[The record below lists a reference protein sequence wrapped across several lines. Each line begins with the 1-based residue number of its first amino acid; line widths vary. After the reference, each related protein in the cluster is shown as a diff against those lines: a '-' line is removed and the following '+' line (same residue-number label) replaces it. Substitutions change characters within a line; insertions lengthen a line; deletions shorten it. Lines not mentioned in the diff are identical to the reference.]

1 MLKPRLLF
9 VILCTACT
17 LSLRAQT
24 AKAPIAVPFNLKDPG
39 YVTLVIEDK
48 TGQRVR
54 NLVSETWFKAGN
66 NTVWWDGLDDLGR
79 DVEAAGHGIYA
90 IPSKLVA
97 PGDYTVRGLVHQEI
111 KTSYEMAVYAP
122 GNPPWTTNDH
132 LGGWL
137 GNHSAPQ
144 AALFIP
150 AAQSPTKQPAVFLG
164 NYITEG
170 PDGLAWVDLD
180 GKKMGGMRW
189 LGGIW
194 TGAPYM
200 ARDEAEKA
208 DPGIS
213 AYTAAVWRTSGKDV
227 QLVLR
232 VNSLPKNADK
242 PIFLYTLRPA
252 RSNIEVGTEEIGG
265 FAVYNGTGIVSLPK
279 MNQLVFIGLKD
290 GKLLGTVTANDPHG
304 LAFDHKGRLL
314 VLSGNQLLRF
324 NTIPDP
330 AKPVAPQQVI
340 SAQLDAPVGITL
352 DTEGKLYISN
362 GGDSHQ
368 VKVFTEEGKF
378 VRAIGHAG
386 VPKAGPY
393 DPLHM
398 NNPAGITI
406 DSRNQLWVAEND
418 FIPKR
423 VSIWTLDGKLVKAFY
438 GPAKYGGGG
447 TIDPVDKNK
456 FYYADEDHG
465 SMEFN
470 IDWQTGESKLT
481 QVLYRKTPGNL
492 VMASRSSGPETAVYY
507 HGKRY
512 FTNCYNSNPTG
523 GSPIAYLF
531 AEHNGIFQP
540 AVAMGRAD
548 SWDLLKQP
556 EFKSVLPAG
565 VDLNAKIPNQNAFF
579 IWTDLNADA
588 QVQPAELSFLKAEAS
603 GVTVM
608 PDLSFCVAQLNG
620 SAMQF
625 SPVSFT
631 AGGIPVY
638 QIDKGKVLAVGVQA
652 PGSSGGNQ
660 VLVAPDGWTVI
671 TQGIQPFGR
680 YSLSGAKDG
689 HARWSYPDMWP
700 GLHAGHSAPI
710 PSFPGELVA
719 TTRLLGGTFTLKGSD
734 AGPLWAIN
742 SNHGMVYIFTADGLF
757 VSTLFEPMRTGK
769 PWNMPVA
776 ERGMSLKGISL
787 REENFWPGITATATG
802 EVYLVDGDR
811 SSLVK
816 LDGLQSIERLPLTT
830 VKVTTEDLKKSI
842 AFRVNTE
849 AARQQNAGNGV
860 LKAVIMNTPVIVDGQ
875 LDDWKDAAWAD
886 IDKRGVKA
894 NFNSNS
900 KPFNVTGAVAVSGDR
915 LYAAYRTGDAGLL
928 KNSGELPSAP
938 FKTGG
943 ALDLMISVSP
953 GADPKRSAP
962 VAGDLRLLVTLIKGK
977 PHALLYRAVV
987 PGTKEADKIPFSS
1000 PWRTVTFDKVEDITA
1015 QTAFAQGNNGDF
1027 EISVPL
1033 SVLNFKPVAGMSVKG
1048 DIGILRGDGAQ
1059 TLSRVYWNN
1068 KATTIVSD
1076 VPSEAEL
1083 TPALWGTL
1091 EFVSPAH

>member
-1 MLKPRLLF
+1 MLKPRSLF
-9 VILCTACT
+9 VILCAASAISAT
-17 LSLRAQT
+17 AQT
-24 AKAPIAVPFNLKDPG
+24 ARPPIAVPFNLKKSG

-48 TGQRVR
+48 SGQRVR
-54 NLVSETWFKAGN
+54 NLVSETWFKAGS
-66 NTVWWDGLDDLGR
+66 NTAWWDGLDDLGR

-90 IPSKLVA
+90 VPSKLVA
-97 PGDYTVRGLVHQEI
+97 PGSYTVRALVHQEI
-111 KTSYEMAVYAP
+111 KTSYELAVYAP

-137 GNHSAPQ
+137 GNHTAPQ

-150 AAQSPTKQPAVFLG
+150 AAKSPTKQPAVFLG

-189 LGGIW
+189 LGGVW

-200 ARDEAEKA
+200 ARDDAEQA

-227 QLVLR
+227 QVVLR
-232 VNSLPKNADK
+232 INSLPKNADK

-252 RSNIEVGTEEIGG
+252 KSYSEVVTEEIGG
-265 FAVYNGTGIVSLPK
+265 FAVYNGTGVVSLPK
-279 MNQLVFIGLKD
+279 MNQLVLISLKD
-290 GKLLGTVTANDPHG
+290 GKLLGTVTVTDPHG
-304 LAFDHKGRLL
+304 LAFDHKGRLM

-324 NTIPDP
+324 ADIIRHS
-330 AKPVAPQQVI
+330 APQPLI
-340 SAQLDAPVGITL
+340 TAQLDAPVGITT

-362 GGDSHQ
+362 GGNSHQ
-368 VKVFTEEGKF
+368 VKVFTAEGKF
-378 VRAIGHAG
+378 VSAIGHPGA
-386 VPKAGPY
+386 PKAGIY

-418 FIPKR
+418 FMPKR
-423 VSIWTLDGKLVKAFY
+423 VSVWSLDGKLVKAFY

-447 TIDPVDKNK
+447 TIDPMDKSR
-456 FYYADEDHG
+456 FYYADLDLG
-465 SMEFN
+465 AMEFK
-470 IDWQTGESKLT
+470 IDWKTGESKLT
-481 QVLYRKTPGNL
+481 RVLYRRIPGNMIL
-492 VMASRSSGPETAVYY
+492 AARSSGPETAIYA

-512 FTNCYNSNPTG
+512 FTNCYNSSPTN
-523 GSPIAYLF
+523 GSPTAYLF
-531 AEHNGIFQP
+531 AEHNGTYQP

-548 SWDLLKQP
+548 SWDVLKQP
-556 EFKSVLPAG
+556 EFKSLLPAG
-565 VDLNAKIPNQNAFF
+565 VDLNAKITNQNAFF

-588 QVQPAELSFLKAEAS
+588 KVQAGELSFLKAEAS

-620 SAMQF
+620 AAMQF

-631 AGGIPVY
+631 ADGIPVY
-638 QIDKGKVLAVGVQA
+638 QIDKRKVLVKGVQP

-660 VLVAPDGWTVI
+660 VLVTPDGWTVV
-671 TQGIQPFGR
+671 TQGIQPFHR

-689 HARWSYPDMWP
+689 KPMWSYPDLWP
-700 GLHAGHSAPI
+700 GLHAGHSAPV
-710 PSFPGELVA
+710 PSFPGELIA
-719 TTRLLGGTFTLKGSD
+719 ATRLLGGTFTLKGTD

-787 REENFWPGITATATG
+787 REENFWPGITATAAG

-811 SSLVK
+811 SSIVK
-816 LDGLQSIERLPLTT
+816 LDGLQSIERLPLT
-830 VKVTTEDLKKSI
+830 KIEVTGEDLKKSI
-842 AFRVNTE
+842 AFQVSTE
-849 AARQQNAGNGV
+849 TARQQNAGNGV
-860 LKAVIMNTPVIVDGQ
+860 LKAVIMNTPVVVDGK
-875 LDDWKDAAWAD
+875 LDDWKDAAWVD
-886 IDKRGVKA
+886 IDKRGVRA

-900 KPFNVTGAVAVSGDR
+900 KPYNVTGAAAVSGER
-915 LYAAYRTGDAGLL
+915 LYAAYRTGDAALL
-928 KNSGELPSAP
+928 RNSGEIATAP

-943 ALDLMISVSP
+943 ALDLMISTSP
-953 GADPKRSAP
+953 GADVKRSVP
-962 VAGDLRLLVTLIKGK
+962 VAGDMRLLVTLVKGK

-987 PGTKEADKIPFSS
+987 PGTKEADEIPFSS
-1000 PWRTVTFDKVEDITA
+1000 PWRTVTFDRVDDITA
-1015 QTAFAQGNNGDF
+1015 QVEFAQGNDGNF
-1027 EISVPL
+1027 EIAVPL
-1033 SVLNFKPVAGMSVKG
+1033 SVLGLKPVLGMSVKG
-1048 DIGILRGDGAQ
+1048 DIGILRGDGSQ
-1059 TLSRVYWNN
+1059 TLSRMYWNN
-1068 KATTIVSD
+1068 KSTTIVSD

-1083 TPALWGTL
+1083 TPGLWGTW
-1091 EFVSPAH
+1091 EFISPAH